1 MIFIT
6 ELFKVEGNVN
16 DLLSVDNE
24 RNVKMTRFVLDSDN
38 DPENEETVDI
48 AITSVDPSRTH
59 EFFNNNLL
67 NKRIRI
73 TIEELEND

>member
-1 MIFIT
+1 MSKVIL
-6 ELFKVEGNVN
+6 ELEGNVN

-24 RNVKMTRFVLDSDN
+24 RNLKMTRFVLDSN
-38 DPENEETVDI
+38 VEPEDEETVDVT
-48 AITSVDPSRTH
+48 ITSVDPSRTH